1 LLFVC
6 GTQFI
11 ATAQPATQRKRKP
24 PVATRELVAQVRKSL
39 VVVLTQDHEGNV
51 IAQGSGFFFKP
62 GLIATNLHVLK
73 RASQGYVKSL
83 SDGVSYKISSV
94 VGFDLKHDIC
104 ILNLSDRAAERR
116 NQKIHE
122 CAVAKVATA
131 ISAGAKC
138 NPPVGEYQVCDRYA
152 LPDNPTAQEKG
163 AAVADAEKECATE
176 IELKEQAASVPD
188 AGGVPLPLSTDD
200 VAAGDDILVAGNPE
214 GLEASFSKGIVSG
227 IRSGSGLIQ
236 MDAAISPG
244 SSGGPVVNQRG
255 EVVGLAVSSL
265 VEGQNLN
272 FAVPV
277 RYLREQKLV
286 WDLPVRTAGG
296 LAVNGLE
303 EGGFHGPVRTVT
315 EKQAD
320 YTFIEARNTD
330 VEGPALPQSA
340 SRFNSDGQVEEI
352 TFFKGGIENGK
363 ELQEYS
369 DDGLRRR
376 IIDIDSQ
383 GRREPH
389 QYSIEDAVYLMGIS
403 VNFDRTVGLG
413 TEGDRSYHED
423 KYDSSEHIIEKAFP
437 QQGIKYVMKY
447 DSLGREV
454 EKLEYKQDKLEFA
467 TRSTYEVNER
477 GDWIRRHETIW
488 LAKHPDKGFAP
499 FTEYYREIT
508 YYGED
513 GR

>member
-1 LLFVC
+1 MSLGAWKPYAAILLLFVRGAQFFTAAES
-6 GTQFI
+6 GTQG
-11 ATAQPATQRKRKP
+11 QRRP
-24 PVATRELVAQVRKSL
+24 SLATRELAAQVRRSL

-73 RASQGYVKSL
+73 RASQGYVKSV

-94 VGFDLKHDIC
+94 AGFDLKHDIC
-104 ILNLSDRAAERR
+104 VLRLSE
-116 NQKIHE
+116 
-122 CAVAKVATA
+122 V
-131 ISAGAKC
+131 
-138 NPPVGEYQVCDRYA
+138 VG
-152 LPDNPTAQEKG
+152 T
-163 AAVADAEKECATE
+163 
-176 IELKEQAASVPD
+176 
-188 AGGVPLPLSTDD
+188 PLPLSAGD
-200 VAAGDDILVAGNPE
+200 VAVGDDILVAGNPE
-214 GLEASFSKGIVSG
+214 GLEASFSRGIVSG

-286 WDLPVRTAGG
+286 WDHLSVRTVGG
-296 LAVNGLE
+296 LSVNGLE
-303 EGGFHGPVRTVT
+303 EGGFHGPVRTVK
-315 EKQAD
+315 ENQSD
-320 YTFIEARNTD
+320 YTLNEAGNGYVD
-330 VEGPALPQSA
+330 GPAVPQSA
-340 SRFNSDGQVEEI
+340 SRFNSDGQLEET
-352 TFFKGGIENGK
+352 TFFKDGVENGK
-363 ELQEYS
+363 QLSEYS
-369 DDGLRRR
+369 DDGLIRR

-389 QYSIEDAVYLMGIS
+389 EYSIEDTVYLMGIS
-403 VNFDRTVGLG
+403 ANFDRTVGLG
-413 TEGDRSYHED
+413 TEGERWYHED
-423 KYDSSEHIIEKAFP
+423 KYDSRGHLIEKAFP
-437 QQGIKYVMKY
+437 QQGRKDVMKY

-454 EKLEYKQDKLEFA
+454 EKLEYKQDKLDFA
-467 TRSTYEVNER
+467 THSTYEDNER

-488 LAKHPDKGFAP
+488 TAKYPDKGFVPWA
-499 FTEYYREIT
+499 ECVREIT
-508 YYGED
+508 YYGEG